1 MRFIYRV
8 IVASL
13 FVSAT
18 VIPANAALSP
28 TSIPAVFD
36 ELLKNQRLS
45 NPAMV
50 VIDGSTGQVI
60 YEKNGF
66 SQRKPAS
73 VMKLL
78 TSAAVVQKLELDST
92 FNTSININ
100 PDIKTVI
107 IRGSFDPWISLD
119 HKTARKMSRASLPY
133 MGFETLKGVKAFNG
147 GSLKNYKVIYSDL
160 FSQDISNLKT
170 FWAKRGFKPTFSAV
184 TDEEAFMALGQ
195 QIASENSPTV
205 AALIDWIL
213 LWSDNVISERLAR
226 LSAKAAGYPMS
237 SKGVDMVFREVLA
250 GMQIDA
256 SKLVVADASGLSRKN
271 KITAKLMAEFLY
283 KIRQEEKYSII
294 YSGLPIGGV
303 SGTLRSRFITTAP
316 SAVGLVRA
324 KTGTLN
330 GTATLAG
337 YVESTDREYVF
348 VTLADEIPNGNTAL
362 NRARD
367 AIDRVLGRIAAP
379 NIPAE
384 ISATP

>member
-119 HKTARKMSRASLPY
+119 HKTARKMSRASLPF

-184 TDEEAFMALGQ
+184 SDEEAFMALGQ

-348 VTLADEIPNGNTAL
+348 VTLADEIPSGNTAL

>member
-119 HKTARKMSRASLPY
+119 HKTARKMSRASLPF

-205 AALIDWIL
+205 AALINWIL

-348 VTLADEIPNGNTAL
+348 VTLADEIPSGNTAL

>member
-50 VIDGSTGQVI
+50 VIDRSTGQVI

-119 HKTARKMSRASLPY
+119 HKTARKMSRASLPF

-184 TDEEAFMALGQ
+184 SDEEAFMALGQ

>member
-50 VIDGSTGQVI
+50 VIDRSTGQVI

-348 VTLADEIPNGNTAL
+348 VTLADEIPSGNTAL